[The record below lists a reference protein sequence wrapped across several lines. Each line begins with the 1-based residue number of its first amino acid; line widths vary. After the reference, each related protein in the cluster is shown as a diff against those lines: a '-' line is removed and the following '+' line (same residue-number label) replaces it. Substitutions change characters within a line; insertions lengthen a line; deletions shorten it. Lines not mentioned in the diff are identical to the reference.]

1 MIKEQGLCTN
11 QVSQSV
17 NIGETTIRC
26 WLKQSEAGQDG
37 KPGIGAPLTTDQQRI
52 RQPAQWAAADP
63 GQRTVTRVAPRRTSI
78 RMS

>member
-11 QVSQSV
+11 QASQSM
-17 NIGETTIRC
+17 NIGETAIRC
-26 WLKQSEAGQDG
+26 WLKQSEAEQDG
-37 KPGIGAPLTTDQQRI
+37 KPGIGAPLTTDRQRI